1 MDTNNAAIGTYF
13 ILMLFFTLK
22 HFLADY
28 VWQTQYMLRKGSAKG
43 WVTPL
48 VAHCAVHAGLT
59 LLVLLPATGSKA
71 FILAIADGVI
81 HFVVDAVK
89 AQKLKYPFPTKGF
102 WVSLGGDQAAHHA
115 TYALLAYLAV
125 V

>member
-1 MDTNNAAIGTYF
+1 MESSNAVIGTYF
-13 ILMLFFTLK
+13 VLMLFFALK
-22 HFLADY
+22 HFMADY
-28 VWQTQYMLRKGSAKG
+28 VWQTQYMLRKGNAKD

-48 VAHCAVHAGLT
+48 AAHCAVHAGLT
-59 LLVLLPATGSKA
+59 LLVLLPVVGSKA
-71 FILAIADGVI
+71 FILAVADGMI
-81 HFVVDAVK
+81 HFIVDAIK

-102 WVSLGGDQAAHHA
+102 WVALGADQTAHHA